1 MPGSSVHGFLKNT
14 GVGCHSLHQEIF
26 TTQRSN
32 LGLLHCR
39 QILYHLCHQGN
50 FNKHRS
56 HILHDA
62 LLITK
67 LFHMYSFL
75 EASLQ
80 ISELLSSVY
89 DGDKQGWQ
97 KLGDLPKW
105 LRAADSQI
113 WAHLLVRQWCLWSIS
128 INLKGDV
135 CRSLDQ
141 EFHSKLNSYSNQKD
155 MWVLLR

>member
-1 MPGSSVHGFLKNT
+1 MDFSSILEWVASPFSRESSQPRNQT
-14 GVGCHSLHQEIF
+14 WVSCIADRFF
-26 TTQRSN
+26 TIWATKETLIN
-32 LGLLHCR
+32 
-39 QILYHLCHQGN
+39 
-50 FNKHRS
+50 RS

-80 ISELLSSVY
+80 ISELLSPVY

-105 LRAADSQI
+105 LRAADFQI
-113 WAHLLVRQWCLWSIS
+113 WAHLLVLQWCLQNTN
-128 INLKGDV
+128 INQKGDV

-141 EFHSKLNSYSNQKD
+141 EFHSELNSYPSQKD
-155 MWVLLR
+155 MWVLLC